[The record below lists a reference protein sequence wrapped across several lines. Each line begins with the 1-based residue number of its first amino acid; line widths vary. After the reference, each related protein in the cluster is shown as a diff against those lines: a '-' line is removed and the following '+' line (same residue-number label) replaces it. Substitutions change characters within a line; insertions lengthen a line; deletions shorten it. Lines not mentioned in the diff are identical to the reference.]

1 MKRITFLLAFCLLA
15 AGPAMAQKYGHLNFG
30 NLLSQMSE
38 TKAADSSL
46 EAYRKQLVS
55 KGETM
60 ATKFRANYEKL
71 LADIQSKTLS
81 RKDQETREAA
91 LAKEQQDI
99 MAYEQEIS
107 QKMQVKRQELL
118 KPIVEKAEKAIQ
130 DVAKENGYQFI
141 FDTSTF
147 NAVLY
152 VRETDDVMP
161 LVKTKLGIK

>member
-30 NLLSQMSE
+30 NLLSLMPE
-38 TKAADSSL
+38 TQAADTSL
-46 EAYRKQLVS
+46 EAYRKQLVA
-55 KGETM
+55 KGEDM
-60 ATKFRANYEKL
+60 ATKFKTNYEKL
-71 LADIQSKTLS
+71 VEDVQAKTLAP
-81 RKDQETREAA
+81 KVQEAREAA

-99 MAYEQEIS
+99 MAYEQEMS
-107 QKMQVKRQELL
+107 QKLQLKRQELL

-147 NAVLY
+147 NAVLF
-152 VRETDDVMP
+152 VRESDDIMP
-161 LVKTKLGIK
+161 LVKAKLGM